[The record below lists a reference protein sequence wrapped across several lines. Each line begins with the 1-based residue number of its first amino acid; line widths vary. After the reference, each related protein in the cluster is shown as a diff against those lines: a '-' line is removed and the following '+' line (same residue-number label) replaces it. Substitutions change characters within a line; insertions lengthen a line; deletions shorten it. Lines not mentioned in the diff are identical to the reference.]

1 MNLDRR
7 GRCKGLRNTVMLSL
21 TSLPPGWDT
30 AFRLTW
36 PRGMQDG
43 QQQGPGAEG
52 FPAHVG
58 KDRDTEAAQDE
69 AGIEQTAQ
77 DLQTDRQ
84 SRTHG
89 FGRHRANSPRP
100 ADRAG
105 HTALARPLPPPQP
118 PLLLSLCESQLAIFY
133 SIF

>member
-7 GRCKGLRNTVMLSL
+7 GRCKELRNRVMISL
-21 TSLPPGWDT
+21 TSLPSGLDT
-30 AFRLTW
+30 AFRHHDVMLTW

-43 QQQGPGAEG
+43 EQQSPGAEG

-77 DLQTDRQ
+77 DLQT
-84 SRTHG
+84 
-89 FGRHRANSPRP
+89 
-100 ADRAG
+100 
-105 HTALARPLPPPQP
+105 
-118 PLLLSLCESQLAIFY
+118 E
-133 SIF
+133 